1 MKQGS
6 KIHQAL
12 EDEVFTEVVVETVTK
27 EDRFGLRIWN
37 TIQRLRTLRET
48 GLTRELEIWGIVE
61 GQVINGVIDEL
72 SFSCPD
78 AAFEEKIEAPVAQ
91 GGGRTLPLGQL
102 SIEQVFGRVASGTRT
117 LKDDPMNAWL
127 DVVKDDRRVYIC
139 DIKTRSGRSLPS
151 KSASRQTSMQLML
164 YRKLLE
170 SLSLNT
176 VDAESVFSRYDLA
189 PLEIFSEAFLSGD
202 GGGGLTTG
210 EVESDAKDLSISLEA
225 NELRTHPNLLSIW
238 SLMISEMKQTIPFI
252 SHLLRA
258 EYRYAKTGEVIG
270 NELIVYSSDTID
282 TYIRQGMEWW
292 NGNREARGV
301 EIEEAFKC
309 QKCDFAETCTWRRNK
324 VEEATQKHR
333 LRKMAR
339 EKSEV

>member
-12 EDEVFTEVVVETVTK
+12 ENEVFTEVFVETVTK

-37 TIQRLRTLRET
+37 TIQRLRTLHET

-72 SFSCPD
+72 SFACPD
-78 AAFEEKIEAPVAQ
+78 TTLGEEIETSMAQ
-91 GGGRTLPLGQL
+91 RGSETLPPDQL
-102 SIEQVFGRVASGTRT
+102 SIEQSFSRVASAPQ
-117 LKDDPMNAWL
+117 DDSANIWL
-127 DVVKDDRRVYIC
+127 GIVQHDRPVYIC
-139 DIKTRSGRSLPS
+139 DVKTRSGRSLPS
-151 KSASRQTSMQLML
+151 KAASRQTSMQLML

-170 SLSLNT
+170 SLVLNT
-176 VDAESVFSRYDLA
+176 VDAESVFVRYDLA
-189 PLEIFSEAFLSGD
+189 SSEPFSEAFLSGGGRRTVD
-202 GGGGLTTG
+202 GM
-210 EVESDAKDLSISLEA
+210 DPEA
-225 NELRTHPNLLSIW
+225 ENAFNTFQTDELRAHPNLLSIW
-238 SLMISEMKQTIPFI
+238 SLMINEIHQAIPSI

-270 NELIVYSSDTID
+270 NELIIYNVYTID
-282 TYIRQGMEWW
+282 AYIRQEMEWW

-309 QKCDFAETCTWRRNK
+309 QKCDFAEMCTWRRDK
-324 VEEATQKHR
+324 VEEMTQGQRSKR
-333 LRKMAR
+333 VAR
-339 EKSEV
+339 